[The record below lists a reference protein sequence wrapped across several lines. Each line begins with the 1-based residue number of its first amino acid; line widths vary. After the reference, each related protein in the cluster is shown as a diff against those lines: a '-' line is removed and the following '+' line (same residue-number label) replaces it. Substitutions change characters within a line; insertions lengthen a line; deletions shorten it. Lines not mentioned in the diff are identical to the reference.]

1 MRLRPV
7 IFNEGKQFVN
17 FIIDPD
23 FYEKYGHKQY
33 AYYELMAETDDAP
46 LYANIY
52 LPDDLDEADL
62 AGTLAHE
69 VTRLVT
75 DWMQT
80 QKATMTGKIVTEF
93 WREYG
98 ESR

>member
-1 MRLRPV
+1 
-7 IFNEGKQFVN
+7 
-17 FIIDPD
+17 
-23 FYEKYGHKQY
+23 
-33 AYYELMAETDDAP
+33 
-46 LYANIY
+46 
-52 LPDDLDEADL
+52 L

-93 WREYG
+93 LREYK
-98 ESR
+98 